1 MARPSF
7 WVREPNPPRSWPKT
21 PLTILNQ
28 SMAHVW
34 PAGET
39 IVRIV
44 GNIRFWVNASQAA
57 VTNPEDLYA
66 SYVWGLVWDDGSVP
80 NINTMTL
87 HGNMEQLEEHI
98 LHMEAFSMRDAWTPA
113 KYTGVNQGFIDDR
126 IETGFDV
133 RAQRRSAPVPPRTA
147 CAIRVLASGQ
157 SVNDF
162 FPINFTPRLSISVL
176 TLAASTV

>member
-7 WVREPNPPRSWPKT
+7 WVREPNPPFFWPKT

-28 SMAHVW
+28 SLAHAW
-34 PAGET
+34 NPGET
-39 IVRIV
+39 IIRIV
-44 GNIRFWVNASQAA
+44 GNMRFWVNPTAA
-57 VTNPEDLYA
+57 AITNPEELYA

-80 NINTMTL
+80 GISTMTL
-87 HGNMEQLEEHI
+87 HGNMDALEEHI

-113 KYTGVNQGFIDDR
+113 SYNGVNIGFIDDR
-126 IETGFDV
+126 PETGFDA
-133 RAQRRSAPVPPRTA
+133 RARRRADPVPPKEL
-147 CAIRVLASGQ
+147 CQIRVLASGQ

-162 FPINFTPRLSISVL
+162 FPINFSPRCSISVL